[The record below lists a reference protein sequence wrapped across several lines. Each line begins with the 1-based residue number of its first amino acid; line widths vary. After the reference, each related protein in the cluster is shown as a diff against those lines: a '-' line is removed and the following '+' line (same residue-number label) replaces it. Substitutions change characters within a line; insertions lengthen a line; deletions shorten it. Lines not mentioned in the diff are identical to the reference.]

1 MSTTYSGWNQWNIV
15 SFLGGWGCNLPA
27 LATGIP
33 RDRLRPITFKGNT
46 RLLVI
51 PLYSYCFLILFKVDR
66 W

>member
-1 MSTTYSGWNQWNIV
+1 MTATYSGWKQWNIV
-15 SFLGGWGCNLPA
+15 SFFGGWGCNLLA

-51 PLYSYCFLILFKVDR
+51 PLY
-66 W
+66 